1 MSARIR
7 ARAIDHDLSSAIPD
21 KKEREKEKREVKEQE
36 REMLFLRIKKNG
48 RDRLVPP
55 RINLFSLA
63 EIVVSKY
70 FFFTGV
76 VLELKP

>member
-7 ARAIDHDLSSAIPD
+7 ARAIDHGTFRVPFQTR
-21 KKEREKEKREVKEQE
+21 KKEEKEKREVKEQE
-36 REMLFLRIKKNG
+36 RDAFLRIKKNG

-63 EIVVSKY
+63 EIVVSTY